1 LPAERHASSRAYQ
14 SGRRRRRP
22 GATQVSPPAPEGQA
36 GEGTRVFAVWGETTT
51 LNLYAASGPSAVSP
65 SADNA
70 S

>member
-1 LPAERHASSRAYQ
+1 VRTSLGAEGEDLEQLRF
-14 SGRRRRRP
+14 
-22 GATQVSPPAPEGQA
+22 SPPAPEGQA